1 MSVIPDTARRG
12 RAPVPAAAPSRTV
25 RATLLASASL
35 TIMAAAVIA
44 PSLPQMSRV
53 FAGVPAG
60 DVLVRLCLTITSLAI
75 GLTATVAGAVTD
87 RIGRKPVL
95 VGSLVLY
102 AVAGVGGYVAGDLGV
117 LLATRAVLGLAVG
130 GIMSAVSAM
139 ITDLYDGPR
148 RAWFLGLQSAAA
160 SLGGVVFLPVAGL
173 LAGVSWHAPFL
184 LYVAAVLIL
193 PFAAVGVRETRV
205 PDPVAS
211 YRPANGSRARGQRG
225 VIALVFALAVIGTLV
240 FFMAPTQLPFL
251 LQGFGVSPPVV
262 GVAVAGSTAS
272 SAVAALGFA
281 RVRNRLGRGSI
292 TVLSLGALGV
302 GWVIVGL
309 AGSVVQVL
317 AGVLVGGVGVGL
329 IIPNLNLW
337 LSELVDAARRGR
349 VLGGL
354 VSAIFVGQFLSPL
367 VLAPLISWVGLGA
380 AFVVSGVVLPGVTA
394 VIVALLR
401 RLDAG

>member
-1 MSVIPDTARRG
+1 MSVTIGAARRG
-12 RAPVPAAAPSRTV
+12 RAPVADAAPGRTV

-44 PSLPQMSRV
+44 PSLPEMSRV

-60 DVLVRLCLTITSLAI
+60 GVLVRLSLTITSLAI

-95 VGSLVLY
+95 VGSLLLY
-102 AVAGVGGYVAGDLGV
+102 AAAGVGGYVAADLGV

-139 ITDLYDGPR
+139 ITDLFDGPR
-148 RAWFLGLQSAAA
+148 RAWFLGLQAAAA
-160 SLGGVVFLPVAGL
+160 SLGGVVFLPMAGV
-173 LAGVSWHAPFL
+173 LAGISWRAPFL
-184 LYVAAVLIL
+184 LYAAAVLIVPL
-193 PFAAVGVRETRV
+193 AAAGVRETRV

-211 YRPANGSRARGQRG
+211 RPADGAPARGRRG
-225 VIALVFALAVIGTLV
+225 VIALIFALAVIGTLV

-281 RVRNRLGRGSI
+281 RVRNRLGRMSI
-292 TVLSLGALGV
+292 TVLSLGALGL
-302 GWVIVGL
+302 GWVVVGL
-309 AGSVVQVL
+309 AGSLVQVL
-317 AGVLVGGVGVGL
+317 AGVLLGGVGVGL

-337 LSELVDAARRGR
+337 LSELVEASRRGR

-367 VLAPLISWVGLGA
+367 VMAPLISWAGLGA
-380 AFVVSGVVLPGVTA
+380 AFVVSGVALPGVTA
-394 VIVALLR
+394 GIVTLLR

>member
-1 MSVIPDTARRG
+1 MSVITGAARRG
-12 RAPVPAAAPSRTV
+12 RAPVPGTAPGRTV

-44 PSLPQMSRV
+44 PSLPEMSRV

-60 DVLVRLCLTITSLAI
+60 GVLVRLSLTITSLAI

-95 VGSLVLY
+95 VGSLLLY
-102 AVAGVGGYVAGDLGV
+102 AAAGVGGYVASDLGV

-139 ITDLYDGPR
+139 ITDLFEGPR
-148 RAWFLGLQSAAA
+148 RAWFLGLQASAA
-160 SLGGVVFLPVAGL
+160 SLGGVVFLPAAGV
-173 LAGVSWHAPFL
+173 LAGISWRAPFL
-184 LYVAAVLIL
+184 LYAAAALIVPL
-193 PFAAVGVRETRV
+193 AAAGVRETRV

-211 YRPANGSRARGQRG
+211 ARPAEGTPARGRRG
-225 VIALVFALAVIGTLV
+225 VIALIFALAVIGTLV

-251 LQGFGVSPPVV
+251 LQGFGVSPALV

-281 RVRNRLGRGSI
+281 RVRNRLGRMSI
-292 TVLSLGALGV
+292 TVLSLGALGL

-309 AGSVVQVL
+309 AGSLAQVL
-317 AGVLVGGVGVGL
+317 AGVLLGGVGVGL

-337 LSELVDAARRGR
+337 LSELVTASGRGR

-367 VLAPLISWVGLGA
+367 VLAPLISWIGLGA
-380 AFVVSGVVLPGVTA
+380 AFVVSGVALPGVTA
-394 VIVALLR
+394 VIVTLLR